1 MVIPNFRDDIKSHI
15 SLSRGITVTNF
26 AEGDRLIDDLTGYRI
41 QIDRDGTAGPYIIVS
56 HSQADRVRNLF
67 NQGGVTFTENPSS
80 LSENLV
86 II

>member
-1 MVIPNFRDDIKSHI
+1 M
-15 SLSRGITVTNF
+15 
-26 AEGDRLIDDLTGYRI
+26 IDDLTGYRI

-86 II
+86 MI